1 MLKTNT
7 HIFLIINCLSFLV
20 FTPLQQQSEPQII
33 SIYISIDKEIWL
45 EEERLTGEA
54 VQSKVK
60 TIVTT
65 VPFETNKKTTFMIF
79 ADERLTLD
87 FIMTVEQEMLKAYS
101 ANVKR
106 ERYLLHQVIRDLD
119 GFNRTKNK
127 YIKQSF
133 NNK

>member
-1 MLKTNT
+1 M
-7 HIFLIINCLSFLV
+7 FLIINCLTLLV

-45 EEERLTGEA
+45 EEERLTREA
-54 VQSKVK
+54 VQSKVD

-65 VPFETNKKTTFMIF
+65 VPFDTNKNTIFMIF

-101 ANVKR
+101 TNVKR

-119 GFNRTKNK
+119 GFNRTKSK
-127 YIKQSF
+127 YIKQSLKV
-133 NNK
+133 N

>member
-1 MLKTNT
+1 M
-7 HIFLIINCLSFLV
+7 FLIINCLTLLV

-45 EEERLTGEA
+45 EEERLTREA
-54 VQSKVK
+54 VQSKVE

-65 VPFETNKKTTFMIF
+65 VPFDTNKNTIFMIF

-101 ANVKR
+101 TNVKR

-119 GFNRTKNK
+119 GFNRTKSK

-133 NNK
+133 NNQ

>member
-1 MLKTNT
+1 M
-7 HIFLIINCLSFLV
+7 FLIINCLSLLF

-33 SIYISIDKEIWL
+33 SIYISIEKEIWL
-45 EEERLTGEA
+45 EEERLNIES

-60 TIVTT
+60 TIVTK
-65 VPFETNKKTTFMIF
+65 VPFDNNKKTTFMIF

-87 FIMTVEQEMLKAYS
+87 FIMTVEQEMLKAYP

>member
-1 MLKTNT
+1 M
-7 HIFLIINCLSFLV
+7 FLIINCLSLLV
-20 FTPLQQQSEPQII
+20 FTPLQQQTEPQII

-45 EEERLTGEA
+45 EGERLTREA
-54 VQSKVK
+54 VQSKVE

-65 VPFETNKKTTFMIF
+65 VPFDTKKNTTFMIF

-87 FIMTVEQEMLKAYS
+87 FIMTVEQEMLRAYS
-101 ANVKR
+101 TNVKR

-133 NNK
+133 KNK

>member
-1 MLKTNT
+1 M
-7 HIFLIINCLSFLV
+7 FLIINCLSLLV
-20 FTPLQQQSEPQII
+20 FTPLQQQTEPQII

-45 EEERLTGEA
+45 EGERLTREA
-54 VQSKVK
+54 VQSKAK

-65 VPFETNKKTTFMIF
+65 VPFDTNKNTTFMIF

-101 ANVKR
+101 TNVKR

>member
-1 MLKTNT
+1 M
-7 HIFLIINCLSFLV
+7 FLIINCLTLLV

-45 EEERLTGEA
+45 EEERLTREA
-54 VQSKVK
+54 VQSKVE

-65 VPFETNKKTTFMIF
+65 VPFDTNKNTIFMIF

-101 ANVKR
+101 TNVKR

-119 GFNRTKNK
+119 GFNRTKSK
-127 YIKQSF
+127 YIKQSLKV
-133 NNK
+133 N